1 MKMNKLAMLI
11 LEYESDTFSADGTNL
26 TKPELKLMLDKIYE
40 SIIEDIDGV
49 WLSQM
54 LAEIR
59 DVDEI
64 EDLYDVLEKKG
75 DGGEHGN

>member
-1 MKMNKLAMLI
+1 MEMNKLAMHI
-11 LEYESDTFSADGTNL
+11 IEYESDTFSANGTNL

-40 SIIEDIDGV
+40 SIINNNIDGV
-49 WLSQM
+49 WLSQI

-64 EDLYDVLEKKG
+64 EDLYDANQEDNEGVKNG
-75 DGGEHGN
+75 